1 MKKIWNQGKPVKR
14 RVLLIS
20 SGLGIVLLLGFAF
33 FPAQW
38 VLKVN
43 DQVVTE
49 TEYAFYQ
56 TMYPRLNEQELQ
68 TQIVEDKVQ
77 LQQAEKLGM
86 EGITTY
92 KQLTKELKRIN
103 KENEKKIQSG
113 QVVYGL
119 KEYDLENFYTYSLS
133 NTINKLKENMREEIS
148 DQAVK
153 NYYEAHTEQFRTIDA
168 KRLYRIRGSKQKLQA
183 LINREFSLEE
193 VELIDELII
202 EETTLNENSLRDWI
216 KYREDELS
224 DVATLKSESWS
235 ELFGTETEAWGY
247 YCVDTQE
254 GTLQPLTSVEE
265 RIKIQLEKENYQQ
278 QLEEW
283 VEKAQVERK

>member
-56 TMYPRLNEQELQ
+56 KMYPRLNEQELQ

-133 NTINKLKENMREEIS
+133 NTINKLKGNMRKEIS

-153 NYYEAHTEQFRTIDA
+153 NYYEAHAEQFRTIDT
-168 KRLYRIRGSKQKLQA
+168 KRFYRIRGSKQELQA

-193 VELIDELII
+193 VELIGELII
-202 EETTLNENSLRDWI
+202 EEATLNENSLRDWI

-254 GTLQPLTSVEE
+254 GTLQTLTSVEE
-265 RIKIQLEKENYQQ
+265 RIKIQLEKENYQR

-283 VEKAQVERK
+283 VETAQVERK

>member
-1 MKKIWNQGKPVKR
+1 MKKIWRQGKPVKR
-14 RVLLIS
+14 RVLLLS

-33 FPAQW
+33 FPAQR

-77 LQQAEKLGM
+77 LQQAERLGM

-133 NTINKLKENMREEIS
+133 NTINKLKGNMRKEIS

-153 NYYEAHTEQFRTIDA
+153 NYYEAHAEQFRTIDT
-168 KRLYRIRGSKQKLQA
+168 KRFYRIRGSKQELLT

-247 YCVDTQE
+247 YCVETQE

-265 RIKIQLEKENYQQ
+265 RIKIQLEKENYQR

-283 VEKAQVERK
+283 VETAQVERK